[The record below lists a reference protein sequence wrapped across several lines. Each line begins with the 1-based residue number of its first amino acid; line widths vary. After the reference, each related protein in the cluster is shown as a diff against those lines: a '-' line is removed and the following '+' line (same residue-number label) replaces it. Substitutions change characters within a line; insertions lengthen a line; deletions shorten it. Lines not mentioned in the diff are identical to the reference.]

1 MLAATGVSSTFEQR
15 DLPPDAV
22 ILESMGVALMAVD
35 AECRIIRF
43 NGPAGRLT
51 GYSGESVVGRH
62 CSDVLRASLCKS
74 QCPLRRALQT
84 GTTCRCGTVII
95 QTSDQ
100 RQLTVEVTA
109 SALEDETGAIIG
121 AVGILRDVS
130 DDPGLVR
137 IYGSRVF
144 TSRTPAMRR
153 IFDALP
159 KLASSKAPMLIVGGR
174 GSGRS
179 ALAETIHNLG
189 SKGTMSTSAEVRPL
203 VKVSCTSSKASES
216 LAQALGDQ
224 QGSRVQ
230 GGSLLLEDICGAPI
244 PVQQQLLAWIEDG
257 GENLGFRLISTAT
270 EQLETCIKRG
280 TFRSQLFYRLNVLH
294 VAMPSLAERAEDIP
308 LLVDQFIEDLNLKRG
323 RQVEGLTA
331 AAMRRLLEADFP
343 GNVRQLRMVI
353 DHAHARCPGEL
364 IDAQHLPEL
373 SIPWNKR
380 KASLE
385 KETIQAALAR
395 VGGNITRA
403 AEALQMHR
411 TTLWRKIKRLG
422 IKP

>member
-1 MLAATGVSSTFEQR
+1 MLALTSVSSTFEQR

-35 AECRIIRF
+35 ADCRIIRF
-43 NGPAGRLT
+43 NGPAGQLT
-51 GYSGESVVGRH
+51 GYSGESVLGRP

-74 QCPLRRALQT
+74 QCPVRQALQT

-95 QTSDQ
+95 QTSDR

-109 SALEDETGAIIG
+109 SALVDDKGAIVG
-121 AVGILRDVS
+121 AVGILRDVT

-159 KLASSKAPMLIVGGR
+159 KLASSKAPVLVVGGR

-189 SKGTMSTSAEVRPL
+189 TTGTTSSAEMRPL
-203 VKVSCTSSKASES
+203 VKVSCTSSKAGES

-230 GGSLLLEDICGAPI
+230 GGSLLLEDICGAPV

-257 GENLGFRLISTAT
+257 GESLGFRLISTAT

-280 TFRSQLFYRLNVLH
+280 TFRRQLFYRLNVLH

-308 LLVDQFIEDLNLKRG
+308 LLVGQFIEDLNLKRG

-331 AAMRRLLEADFP
+331 AAMGRLLEADFP
-343 GNVRQLRMVI
+343 GNVRQLRMVL
-353 DHAHARCPGEL
+353 DHAHARCTGKL
-364 IDAQHLPEL
+364 IDARDLPEL

-422 IKP
+422 IKL